1 MVLPCRIH
9 RARNRNRVD
18 SLALAILFTTSLVT
32 LQPGAIRAESVEG
45 ATGQN
50 LASSRFEEMG
60 VGWLPSTPLQ
70 ITAGVD
76 TGYDDN
82 ATLTPNA
89 EGSLFAGENV
99 VLTYNRPGEAT
110 QFYVLGIGRFDQY
123 FNVSR
128 NDVNGNV
135 TMSLTHNF
143 SPRLSLYASVFD
155 AYQTAPNFQSN
166 VGPEN
171 VVSDHFYT
179 SDIFSLTYH
188 WSTRFSMITSYTFY
202 QVQYA
207 QASIGNSQDRVE
219 NTLGEQ
225 FQFSLTQR
233 TKLVGEYRFGTTNY
247 DTAPTDSTGHLI
259 LAGVNHN
266 LTEHLIVHLR
276 AGESFRSLE
285 NEGSMASP
293 YFESVVDYV
302 SSNHSLSWT
311 SSYGFENPTATG
323 ATTTKTWRTGLNLTY
338 GLTSRLSSTTGVYYH
353 HDENTGETGSTGTQ
367 NSFDL
372 SVGLRYYI
380 NKRFALHVN
389 YEHNSTSSLGST
401 PGYSRNRYFAGLT
414 YTF

>member
-1 MVLPCRIH
+1 VPTHVILPCRIH
-9 RARNRNRVD
+9 RVRNRNRVD
-18 SLALAILFTTSLVT
+18 SLTLALLLAASFIAPLQVIGEETSAS
-32 LQPGAIRAESVEG
+32 PFEG
-45 ATGQN
+45 AGI
-50 LASSRFEEMG
+50 
-60 VGWLPSTPLQ
+60 GWLPAIPIQ

-76 TGYDDN
+76 MGYDDN
-82 ATLTPNA
+82 ATLTPSG
-89 EGSLFAGENV
+89 EGSLFAGENI

-110 QFYVLGIGRFDQY
+110 QFSVLGIGRFDQY

-143 SPRLSLYASVFD
+143 STRLSFYASIFA
-155 AYQTAPNFQSN
+155 AYQTEPNFRSN

-171 VVSDHFYT
+171 VISDHFYT

-202 QVQYA
+202 RVQYA

-233 TKLVGEYRFGTTNY
+233 TKLVGEYRFETTNY
-247 DTAPTDSTGHLI
+247 DTAPTDSTTHLI

-266 LTEHLIVHLR
+266 LTEHLIVRLR

-285 NEGSMASP
+285 NDGSMASP
-293 YFESVVDYV
+293 YFESVVDYI

-311 SSYGFENPTATG
+311 SSYGYEAPTAAG
-323 ATTTKTWRTGLNLTY
+323 VTTTKTWRTGLTLNY
-338 GLTSRLSSTTGVYYH
+338 NLTSRLSSTTSVYYH
-353 HDENTGETGSTGTQ
+353 QDENEGAGTQ
-367 NSFDL
+367 DSFDL
-372 SVGLRYYI
+372 IAGLRYTI
-380 NKRFALHVN
+380 NKHFTLHLDYN
-389 YEHNSTSSLGST
+389 HTTQGSLGTT
-401 PGYSRNRYFAGLT
+401 PGYSRNSYLGGLT
-414 YTF
+414 YTY